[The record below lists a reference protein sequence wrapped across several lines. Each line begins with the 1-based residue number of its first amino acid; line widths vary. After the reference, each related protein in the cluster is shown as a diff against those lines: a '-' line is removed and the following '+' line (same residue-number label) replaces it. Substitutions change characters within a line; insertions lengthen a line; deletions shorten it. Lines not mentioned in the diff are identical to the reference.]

1 MKTIAVVEAADPRV
15 AGATA
20 AIALDVPPGH
30 ADAGAVA
37 TPRSRDLADSSAR
50 LAIIVMFSFMAV
62 RIGANY
68 LETGRLTGLLLLASE
83 AIVVVLTVFRRA
95 PLMVDRSLRARMLTT
110 LAMIGPPIVAPA
122 AVAPVVSEA
131 ASVSVSAV
139 GLLVI
144 IAGKMS
150 LGRSFGLMPANRGIV
165 SSGLYRFVRHP
176 IYLGYFIT
184 HVAFVAANP
193 SSWNLIVLVTAD
205 VAQLA
210 RALCEERVL
219 ARDSAYRDYQARVRW
234 RVVPGIF

>member
-1 MKTIAVVEAADPRV
+1 MKTVAIADVSEARV
-15 AGATA
+15 AAGTAAISLDVPHAQAGATGA
-20 AIALDVPPGH
+20 AEVR
-30 ADAGAVA
+30 
-37 TPRSRDLADSSAR
+37 TRDLADSAAR
-50 LAIIVMFSFMAV
+50 IAIVALFSLMVMRLGENF
-62 RIGANY
+62 

-95 PLMVDRSLRARMLTT
+95 PMIVDRSMRARVLTT
-110 LAMIGPPIVAPA
+110 MAMIGPPIVAPA
-122 AVAPVVSEA
+122 AA
-131 ASVSVSAV
+131 ASLVGEAVTVSVSAV

-184 HVAFVAANP
+184 HIAFVAANP
-193 SSWNLIVLVTAD
+193 SLWNLIVLLAAD
-205 VAQLA
+205 VAQIA

-219 ARDSAYRDYQARVRW
+219 AMDPAYREYQARVRW
-234 RVVPGIF
+234 RVVPGVF

>member
-1 MKTIAVVEAADPRV
+1 MKTIAVAEASEATVV
-15 AGATA
+15 AARA
-20 AIALDVPPGH
+20 AISLDVPHAH
-30 ADAGAVA
+30 ADPGTVSS
-37 TPRSRDLADSSAR
+37 PRTRDVADSAAR
-50 LAIIVMFSFMAV
+50 LAIIALFSLMAV
-62 RIGANY
+62 RLGANF

-95 PLMVDRSLRARMLTT
+95 PMIVDRSVRARALTT
-110 LAMIGPPIVAPA
+110 MAMIGPPIVAP
-122 AVAPVVSEA
+122 VAA
-131 ASVSVSAV
+131 ASLVGEATTVSISAV

-193 SSWNLIVLVTAD
+193 SLWNLVVLLTAD
-205 VAQLA
+205 VAQVA

-219 ARDSAYRDYQARVRW
+219 ATDPAYREYQSRVRW